1 MAVEDAE
8 RAKIDPAWAWGR
20 YEPDASRPWN
30 LSLAGHL
37 FRRAAFG
44 ENWDRLQEALVD
56 GPQNTVDKLLHP
68 ESNLNAFSQT
78 YDDYDI
84 AASGGASAEGLGA
97 WWLRRMIVTPHPLL
111 EKMTLFW
118 HSHFGISNAQVKNA
132 RLMQQHVQLLR
143 KEALGSFGTM
153 LRAIPFDPA
162 VLLCLDS
169 TANRKAMPNENFARA
184 LLENYTLGPGHFKEE
199 DVAEAARAFTGWFVL
214 RGKLKYIAREHDEG
228 PKSILGRQA
237 NFAAAD
243 VVEIVLNQR
252 VTSERIVRKLYRWL
266 ISETQEPADEL
277 IRPLA
282 EAFSREHDISETIE
296 TILRSNLFFS
306 QVAYRQR
313 IKSPVE
319 YAVGIVRG
327 LESLVSTT
335 QLSQAL
341 SSLGQSLYH
350 PPTPKGFEGG
360 RYWVNDI
367 ALTGRHNLAVAMLQG
382 PGPYKDKLN
391 PWAVATDHQYTSIG
405 SAAKFILDLFL
416 QGDIE
421 QSTGDLLLERARIA
435 DSAEEDPSAAVLRRF
450 THSVVTLAQFN
461 LA

>member
-8 RAKIDPAWAWGR
+8 RAYIDPAWAWAR
-20 YEPDASRPWN
+20 YVPDANRPWD

-44 ENWDRLQEALVD
+44 ENWDRLQGALAD
-56 GPQNTVDKLLHP
+56 GPQKAVDKLLHP
-68 ESNLNAFSQT
+68 TADVDAFNQT
-78 YDDYDI
+78 YDDYEI
-84 AASGGASAEGLGA
+84 AASGGESAEGLGA

-118 HSHFGISNAQVKNA
+118 HGHFGISNAPVKDA
-132 RLMQQHVQLLR
+132 RLMQQHLQLLR
-143 KEALGSFGTM
+143 KEALGSFAAM
-153 LRAIPFDPA
+153 LGAIPFDPA

-169 TANRKAMPNENFARA
+169 IANRKTMPDENFARA
-184 LLENYTLGPGHFKEE
+184 LLENYTLGPGHFTEK

-214 RGKLKYIAREHDEG
+214 RSKLKYIEREHDEG
-228 PKSILGRQA
+228 AKSVLGQQG

-243 VVEIVLNQR
+243 VVEIALNQPA
-252 VTSERIVRKLYRWL
+252 TSERIVRKLYRWL
-266 ISETQEPADEL
+266 VSETQEPSDDLVA
-277 IRPLA
+277 PLVA
-282 EAFSREHDISETIE
+282 AFAKDHDISGTVE

-306 QVAYRQR
+306 PAAYRQR

-327 LESLVSTT
+327 LESLISTT
-335 QLSQAL
+335 RLSQAL
-341 SSLGQSLYH
+341 SDLGQSLCH

-382 PGPYKDKLN
+382 SGLYKDKLD
-391 PWAVATDHQYTSIG
+391 PWKIAAKHEYTSID
-405 SAAKFILDLFL
+405 SAAKFVLDLFL
-416 QGDIE
+416 QGDVE
-421 QSTGDLLLERARIA
+421 QSTGDLLLAGARTA
-435 DSAEEDPSAAVLRRF
+435 DPAEDDPSAAVLRRF